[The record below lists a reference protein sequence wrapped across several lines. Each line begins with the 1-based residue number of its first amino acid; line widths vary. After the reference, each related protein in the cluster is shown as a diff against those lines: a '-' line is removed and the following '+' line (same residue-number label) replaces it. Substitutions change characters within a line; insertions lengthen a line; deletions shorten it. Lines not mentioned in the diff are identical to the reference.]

1 LLVKAVYG
9 SYGEVPYGPTSAI
22 LWVGRGAGRPSGID
36 RARARRLL
44 AARGWRDAD
53 GDGILEKDGVPL
65 RLTLNY
71 PNTSAVRE
79 RIALLAQQQLRQAGI
94 DIVLRVFDF
103 PVYFEHRRA
112 GRFDIDFSSTNQDP
126 SPSGLTQGWS
136 CGGAT
141 NAAHYCNPRVDS
153 LIDRAIADRQ
163 HMTESWRAALR
174 QIEDDAPAAFMY
186 APSYVFAVQRRFT
199 NVNIRPESPWRLLYT
214 WGAEAPAPRHDPD
227 R

>member
-1 LLVKAVYG
+1 
-9 SYGEVPYGPTSAI
+9 
-22 LWVGRGAGRPSGID
+22 
-36 RARARRLL
+36 LL

-79 RIALLAQQQLRQAGI
+79 RIALLAQQQLRQMGI
-94 DIVLRVFDF
+94 DLVLRVFDY
-103 PVYFEHRRA
+103 PVYREHWRA
-112 GRFDIDFSSTNQDP
+112 GRFDIDFSSTLQDP
-126 SPSGLTQGWS
+126 SPAGLTQGWA

-141 NAAHYCNPRVDS
+141 NVAHYCNPRVDS

-163 HMTESWRAALR
+163 HAAEAWRAALR

-186 APSYVFAVQRRFT
+186 APSFVFAVQRRFT
-199 NVNIRPESPWRLLYT
+199 NVNIRPESSWRLLYK
-214 WGAEAPAPRHDPD
+214 WAAEAPAPRHDTD